1 MMKAMLKTFYRNDK
15 LKRVDVYEIEI
26 GGVSNFTFHEE
37 TWFDY
42 EREPYPHSYLGT
54 SCGGLVGGYYESAE
68 AAEADRI
75 ASTPWL
81 RDVSPDKR

>member
-42 EREPYPHSYLGT
+42 EREPYPQLFG
-54 SCGGLVGGYYESAE
+54 
-68 AAEADRI
+68 D
-75 ASTPWL
+75 
-81 RDVSPDKR
+81 